1 VAKSDSVTVGEN
13 RMAITLQKG
22 QRITLEKNGGQLT
35 HICVGVNWGAIE
47 KKGLFSSKKEA
58 VDLDASCI
66 TFDENKNPLEVVYFG
81 QLTGQGI
88 KHSGDDLTG
97 DMDGDDDLDNEIITV
112 DLTQVSDKAT
122 QIAFVLNSYRGHDF
136 KDIPFA
142 SIRLY
147 EGTPTR
153 VDNVFASFDIAND
166 AKFAGSVAMV
176 MGKLYKHKDTWK
188 FSAIGEPTA
197 DTKLEQTVLTV
208 QKNYL

>member
-1 VAKSDSVTVGEN
+1 
-13 RMAITLQKG
+13 MAISLQKG
-22 QRITLEKNGGQLT
+22 QRLSLEKDGKKLT
-35 HICVGVNWGAIE
+35 QVCVGVNWGAIE
-47 KKGLFSSKKEA
+47 KKGLFGSSSKES

-66 TFDENKNPLEVVYFG
+66 TFDENKNLLDKVYFG

-97 DMDGDDDLDNEIITV
+97 DMDGDDDLDNEIITI

-122 QIAFVLNSYRGHDF
+122 QITFVLNSYSGQDF

-147 EGTPTR
+147 EGTPKR

-176 MGKLYKHKDTWK
+176 MGKLYKHNDSWK
-188 FSAIGEPTA
+188 FTAIGEATR
-197 DTKLEQTVLTV
+197 DSNLDNLITTV
-208 QKNYL
+208 QKQYL